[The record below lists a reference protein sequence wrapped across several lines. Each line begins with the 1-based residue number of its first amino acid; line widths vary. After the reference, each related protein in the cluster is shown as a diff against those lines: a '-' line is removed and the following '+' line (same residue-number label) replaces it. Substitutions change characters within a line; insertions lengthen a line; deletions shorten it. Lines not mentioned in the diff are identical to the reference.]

1 MEAISNEPS
10 LDVPTH
16 IILDDPMIQPVEER
30 IMEAIS
36 NEPSLDVPTDE
47 PMIQIS
53 EAEQSSLS
61 ISAVSVVDNRIDIHL
76 DSQPINDGPADNPHA
91 SSTDGVE
98 TMSFQS
104 AQLLTTSP
112 GLSLI
117 AQFES
122 TEDSDTDSSS
132 DSSDDS
138 IAVASDT
145 EPIERQQS
153 TVVDTCPKVKGE
165 IDYRE
170 LPPNDECKIVFPSD
184 GKLLPI
190 GEVSHYTEK
199 LIVIQSFPNTPAVNE
214 GTVLWKG
221 DKTSIARIFETFGPV
236 KTPFYSILVQSKEH
250 ANRLGLTTGDTVYV
264 VPGDLSLTM
273 YVFTSKLL
281 EQKGC
286 DASWKND
293 VEMPDEYQQFSD
305 DEQEISKRKNK
316 KQGQKQTSEKKGPSP
331 QPSSGTYQRSNPSSG
346 IYQRSNPSSGTYQ
359 RSNPSSGIYQQS
371 NPSSGTYQRSIPS
384 TSDTYQ
390 RSNPSSGT
398 YQRSNPFNVPRMVSP
413 QVGTYPLPAYSE
425 TQYRPPSQPLMYSPN
440 HAISSPPYRP
450 PFFGHTYPYPPL
462 PPPPPGYH
470 PWNRFPPP
478 Q

>member
-1 MEAISNEPS
+1 
-10 LDVPTH
+10 
-16 IILDDPMIQPVEER
+16 
-30 IMEAIS
+30 MEAIS
-36 NEPSLDVPTDE
+36 NEPSLDVPTDLFDE

-53 EAEQSSLS
+53 EEPMIQISEEEQSSLS
-61 ISAVSVVDNRIDIHL
+61 ISAVSAVDNRIDIHL
-76 DSQPINDGPADNPHA
+76 DSQPINNGSADNPH
-91 SSTDGVE
+91 TDGIE

-104 AQLLTTSP
+104 AQLLTNSP

-138 IAVASDT
+138 IAVASDS
-145 EPIERQQS
+145 ELIERQEH
-153 TVVDTCPKVKGE
+153 TVVDTCLKVKGE

-170 LPPNDECKIVFPSD
+170 LPSNDECKIVFPLD

-199 LIVIQSFPNTPAVNE
+199 LIVIKSFPSTPAVNE
-214 GTVLWKG
+214 GTVLWKE

-250 ANRLGLTTGDTVYV
+250 ASVLGLTTGDTVYV
-264 VPGDLSLTM
+264 VPGDLSVTM

-305 DEQEISKRKNK
+305 DEQETSRKKNK
-316 KQGQKQTSEKKGPSP
+316 KQGQKQTAGKI
-331 QPSSGTYQRSNPSSG
+331 GTYQRSNPS
-346 IYQRSNPSSGTYQ
+346 RTF
-359 RSNPSSGIYQQS
+359 
-371 NPSSGTYQRSIPS
+371 
-384 TSDTYQ
+384 D
-390 RSNPSSGT
+390 
-398 YQRSNPFNVPRMVSP
+398 VPTTRMVSS
-413 QVGTYPLPAYSE
+413 QAGTYPLPAYSG
-425 TQYRPPSQPLMYSPN
+425 TQYRPPTQPLMYSPN
-440 HAISSPPYRP
+440 HAISPPPYPP
-450 PFFGHTYPYPPL
+450 PFFGHTYPYPPP

-470 PWNRFPPP
+470 PWHRFPPP